1 MSNPNEPNIVDTHT
15 NNAARRKF
23 LTIATATV
31 GGVGAVGAAVPF
43 IQYWQPSAKARA
55 GAAPIRINIAR
66 LAPGALLTESWAGK
80 PVWVL
85 RRDDTM
91 MSGLHDPTLLREL
104 SDPNS
109 SIESQQPPY
118 ATNALR
124 SIRPGVLVLVALCT
138 HLGCVPS
145 FVPDPESPPLG
156 GEWFGGFFCPCH
168 GFSFDLA
175 GRVYQGVPA
184 PTNLVV
190 PPHRYL
196 DDHTIEVG
204 RDDDDG

>member
-1 MSNPNEPNIVDTHT
+1 MSTPSEPNIVDTHT

-91 MSGLHDPTLLREL
+91 MSRLRDPALLREL

-124 SIRPGVLVLVALCT
+124 SIRPDVLVLVALCT
-138 HLGCVPS
+138 HLGCVPL
-145 FVPDPESPPLG
+145 FAPDPEYSPLG

-168 GFSFDLA
+168 GSSFDLA